1 MKPIEEKELDR
12 PGEKG
17 RIKRLGFSM
26 SSKSTCSKS
35 VVRRVWDDSAQGRKA
50 WQWSFTLVIWSNG
63 ETHGVTLDW
72 RLKQS
77 GIEGWILKQIWEM
90 GHQHVGWATNM
101 DQF

>member
-17 RIKRLGFSM
+17 RMKRLGFSM

-50 WQWSFTLVIWSNG
+50 
-63 ETHGVTLDW
+63 
-72 RLKQS
+72 
-77 GIEGWILKQIWEM
+77 
-90 GHQHVGWATNM
+90 
-101 DQF
+101 